1 MLVHKNRPHLDHK
14 NKSDIID
21 ALKKEINVD
30 IKKAAFIIAGTLI
43 GVTALVLFQWHQ
55 YVTNKESPYDEVG
68 IELNRYMPAPM
79 QKWGCAQLK
88 ETFGNKALPPYGC
101 ADETG
106 RAWR

>member
-1 MLVHKNRPHLDHK
+1 MRRFQIKGINVN
-14 NKSDIID
+14 
-21 ALKKEINVD
+21 LKKAVFIV
-30 IKKAAFIIAGTLI
+30 IVALIAFA
-43 GVTALVLFQWHQ
+43 ALVLFQWHS

-79 QKWGCAQLK
+79 QKWGCDQLK

-106 RAWR
+106 RSWR